1 MPKNKNEKYWKR
13 RFGNL
18 AGKIEP
24 YYHHFDCRRID
35 NLDDEGFA
43 YLISEVKGINMLDL
57 NETDITNQSIKL
69 LTKLEYVKELRAKG
83 IHALTD
89 DCIEDLDKINGLEFL
104 HVKNT
109 GITIDGLLKL
119 NGQQQLKTILFS
131 ADDVE
136 AIKDKMLQ
144 LKTMHPGC
152 EFIIDG
158 KVYYFEGEKD
168 TFGDGYSPG

>member
-1 MPKNKNEKYWKR
+1 MSRNQKYWKR
-13 RFGNL
+13 RFGDL
-18 AGKIEP
+18 DGKVEP
-24 YYHHFDCRRID
+24 YTHHLDLRRID
-35 NLDDEGFA
+35 DLDDEGFA
-43 YLISEVKGINMLDL
+43 YLIAGVKSVNMLDL
-57 NETDITNQSIKL
+57 NEIDITNQSIKL
-69 LTKLEYVKELRAKG
+69 LAKLEYVKELRAKG

-89 DCIEDLDKINGLEFL
+89 DCIEDLNKINGLEFL

-119 NGQQQLKTILFS
+119 NGQHQLKTILFS

-144 LKTMHPGC
+144 LKGMHPGC

-158 KVYYFEGEKD
+158 KVYYFEEEKD